1 MKMRI
6 TKMDYKL
13 MSNFLNG
20 FKNVEHNGVVVLTA
34 NNLRYVMRRYVDWYF
49 LKFDETEDD
58 LKYFRNLW
66 DEFFALYKDNYFKMV
81 DVMVSEYD
89 PISNY
94 DKNSTITYSQ
104 MNENVNETN
113 GATTTSGD
121 TTTETYGFNSNGF
134 SNNNKILTNTSIGQQ
149 NNTSNKTISEHTT
162 TEFTKGNVGVTSSQ
176 SMVLQEIEV
185 RQKNINEWL
194 ITTFCRQNLIH
205 C

>member
-1 MKMRI
+1 MRLRQ
-6 TKMDYKL
+6 MDYKV
-13 MSNFLNG
+13 MTNFLNG
-20 FKNVEHNGVVVLTA
+20 FQNVTHNGNVILTA
-34 NNLRYVMRRYVDWYF
+34 DNFRYVLRRYVNWTFIKY
-49 LKFDETEDD
+49 DEEVEDVEY
-58 LKYFRNLW
+58 LNQLW
-66 DEFFALYKDNYFKMV
+66 NEFFTLYKDQYFKMI

-94 DKNSTITYSQ
+94 DKNSKITYSQ
-104 MNENVNETN
+104 VNENLNETN

-121 TTTETYGFNSNGF
+121 TTTESFGFNSNGF
-134 SNNNKILTNTSIGQQ
+134 SNNNKVLTNTSIGQQ

-162 TEFTKGNVGVTSSQ
+162 TEITKGNIGVTSTQ
-176 SMVLQEIEV
+176 DMMKQELEI